1 MAPVPHTL
9 VMDANGIF
17 LGLFQTSA
25 PQPAEA
31 LANLLLRAGVELDP
45 ADEPAHVFTRAETAP
60 PAPLPPVERRAVG
73 DLAPDFLTRDLEG
86 REVKLSDYLGSVVV
100 LDFWATWCGP
110 CMVAMP
116 HTQQVAAHYRD
127 QGVVVLGS
135 ATNDSRAAFE
145 RWVRANESKYP
156 DIIWSHDPAE
166 RGPNR
171 ASRQLYGVSGIP
183 TQFIINRE
191 GRIVEIVVGYLRG
204 EVLLDAALAKAGI
217 TVDDAV
223 LLQAQEDLR
232 RRARQ

>member
-1 MAPVPHTL
+1 
-9 VMDANGIF
+9 
-17 LGLFQTSA
+17 
-25 PQPAEA
+25 
-31 LANLLLRAGVELDP
+31 
-45 ADEPAHVFTRAETAP
+45 
-60 PAPLPPVERRAVG
+60 
-73 DLAPDFLTRDLEG
+73 
-86 REVKLSDYLGSVVV
+86 
-100 LDFWATWCGP
+100 
-110 CMVAMP
+110 MP

-166 RGPNR
+166 RGSNR
-171 ASRQLYGVSGIP
+171 ASRALYGVTGIP